1 MGLISLLEKRRK
13 KKETAELSFLM
24 DSYKKKEVTKWGL
37 CKNIGGIIGYGGLV
51 TPFTAGVCGASS
63 AGFIGGI
70 YFIGERFFGENPA
83 RLTDYAGWMMLLLG
97 GTALVSGW
105 GTKELYH
112 LTRRKYDLFR
122 DDYKEHTEK
131 KTDKKV

>member
-24 DSYKKKEVTKWGL
+24 DRYKK
-37 CKNIGGIIGYGGLV
+37 NGGIIWYGGLV

-112 LTRRKYDLFR
+112 LTRRRYDLFR
-122 DDYKEHTEK
+122 DDYKEHSEK
-131 KTDKKV
+131 KTDKKA